1 MQNNRTEATM
11 RHKKGIAIA
20 VLVLSLLLFALQGL
34 LWVRSTAHAHS
45 ESDKQNIEIQHPPN
59 EIPGIAATLILIAA
73 AVIASVPPRATA
85 HK

>member
-1 MQNNRTEATM
+1 M

-20 VLVLSLLLFALQGL
+20 VFVLSLILFAIQGA

-45 ESDKQNIEIQHPPN
+45 ETDKQNIEVQHPPN

-85 HK
+85 NK